1 VARPFRAQ
9 SIGAAFLILSLTI
22 MILALQLLL
31 SLAILVV
38 LHEFGHFAPA
48 KLFKTRVEKF
58 YLFFDPWFHLFEKK
72 IGETRYGIGWLPLGG
87 YVKIAGMVDE
97 SMDKEQL
104 KQPPQPWEFRS
115 KPSWQRLIIM
125 LGGVT
130 VNFLLG
136 FLLFGLIFWT
146 YGEKYLR
153 MSDARHGIAVTDS
166 LGYRIGLQD
175 GDILLALGQTPVEEF
190 KPGDLEKSVVIH
202 DVRTVKVLRNGQAV
216 ELQVPEDMANAIAAA
231 RKRAPVID
239 LRLPFVVQQTVPG
252 KPAAEAGLMSGD
264 SIVGV
269 DSFSYAYYHELTRY
283 FREHKG
289 QEIALSVIRG
299 ADTLRLPL
307 RVTDEG
313 LIGVAP
319 KNLNDYYTLQQ
330 RKYGFFAAMGHGV
343 TSSIDLLGAYVKSF
357 SQLFKGRV
365 KAQDSLGGFASIAK
379 MFPEQ
384 WHWES
389 FWRVTATLSLILGFM
404 NLLPIPALDGGHV
417 VFLLYEMVSG
427 RKPSERVLEIAQI
440 IGLVLVLGLVVF
452 ANGLDIWRWL
462 QNFF

>member
-1 VARPFRAQ
+1 
-9 SIGAAFLILSLTI
+9 
-22 MILALQLLL
+22 MILAIQLLL

-58 YLFFDPWFHLFEKK
+58 YLFFDPWFHLVEKK

-115 KPSWQRLIIM
+115 KPAWQRLIIM

-136 FLLFGLIFWT
+136 FLIFGLVFWA

-153 MSDARHGIAVTDS
+153 MSDARHGIAVADS
-166 LGYRIGLQD
+166 LGHRIGFED
-175 GDILLALGQTPVEEF
+175 GDILLSLGQTSVEEF
-190 KPGDLEKSVVIH
+190 KPGDLEKAIVIH
-202 DVRTVKVLRNGQAV
+202 DVRTVRVLRNGIPL
-216 ELQVPEDMANAIAAA
+216 ELQVPDDMANAIAAA
-231 RKRAPVID
+231 RKRAPLID
-239 LRLPFVVQQTVPG
+239 LRMPFVLAQTVPG
-252 KPAAEAGLMSGD
+252 KPAAEAGLLPGD
-264 SIVGV
+264 SIVGA
-269 DSFSYAYYHELTRY
+269 DSFRYAYYHELTRY
-283 FREHKG
+283 FQSKKG
-289 QEIALSVIRG
+289 QEIRLSVVRG
-299 ADTLRLPL
+299 TDTLSLPV
-307 RVTDEG
+307 RVSDEG
-313 LIGVAP
+313 KIGVAA
-319 KNLNDYYTLQQ
+319 KTLDAFYPLQ
-330 RKYGFFAAMGHGV
+330 RREYGFFSAMSHGV
-343 TSSIDLLGAYVKSF
+343 GNSIDLLGAYLKSF

-427 RKPSERVLEIAQI
+427 KKPSDRVLEIAQI
-440 IGLVLVLGLVVF
+440 IGLVLVLGLVVV
-452 ANGLDIWRWL
+452 ANGLDIWRWI
-462 QNFF
+462 QSYF